1 MRPAVGVALA
11 ATARLPAVGEKTNMA
26 QAKNNTKLGPTN
38 SIKGGVRGGCGA
50 YFPCQD
56 QMKLTKL

>member
-11 ATARLPAVGEKTNMA
+11 ATGRLPAVGEKTNMA

-38 SIKGGVRGGCGA
+38 SIKGGGGSSRLGA
-50 YFPCQD
+50 
-56 QMKLTKL
+56 